1 MGWRTGG
8 RNVGAAVPR
17 LVSKGMRARG
27 TAVAVALLTVVA
39 LVTGATAVVGWRLV
53 DGIRSASSDSL
64 PLPVDAVVV
73 FAGEDRRF
81 ELGRE
86 LVEEG
91 RAPVLVLSAGRLP
104 KVAAGWCEAWP
115 FGGDSPD
122 SDRRSVEVVCLTPD
136 PSSTAGEAAAFA
148 ELAAERG
155 WGSVLAVTGDYHA
168 QRASMLL
175 SRCYDGD
182 VSWALVDWPS
192 PSWSLTLS
200 ELTKTVGDWVVSRIC

>member
-1 MGWRTGG
+1 M
-8 RNVGAAVPR
+8 
-17 LVSKGMRARG
+17 
-27 TAVAVALLTVVA
+27 AVALLTVVA

-86 LVEEG
+86 LVEDG
-91 RAPVLVLSAGRLP
+91 AAPVLVLSAGRLP
-104 KVAAGWCEAWP
+104 DVAEEWCKGAPVPTEEADGVP
-115 FGGDSPD
+115 SG
-122 SDRRSVEVVCLTPD
+122 VEVVCLVPEV
-136 PSSTAGEAAAFA
+136 SSTAGEAAAFGA
-148 ELAAERG
+148 LATERG
-155 WGSVLAVTGDYHA
+155 WERVVAVTGDYHA

-182 VSWALVDWPS
+182 LSWALVDWPS